1 MHYLASRSSSLAAWA
16 LIVVP
21 VHQSCG
27 GLGPV
32 WSLPSVATDARA
44 PCAPHVHPTSLT
56 GWLRTGRGARRRLL
70 VSALTRQEPG
80 SPALPLSS
88 FLMTKKG
95 GQTPVQAPQIRQRLE
110 VGVRD
115 TGRGRESPCGAE
127 AAQQESGA
135 EDGQAP
141 MVRIR
146 GPPSRLGGRGQHSAS
161 GFATEPSGLQQGH
174 RLLRE
179 RPPGATACPTEGTAA
194 EKCLSPPRAQAPVKW
209 QRVRVRWEAAAVTGP
224 PWEDSGDGERG
235 TCRSTGPK
243 NP

>member
-1 MHYLASRSSSLAAWA
+1 MYFLASRSSSLAAWA

-21 VHQSCG
+21 VHQSRG

-44 PCAPHVHPTSLT
+44 LCASHVHPTSLT
-56 GWLRTGRGARRRLL
+56 GRPHTGRGARRRLL

-80 SPALPLSS
+80 SPALPPSS
-88 FLMTKKG
+88 FLMTKK
-95 GQTPVQAPQIRQRLE
+95 ADRLPSRPLRS
-110 VGVRD
+110 VRD
-115 TGRGRESPCGAE
+115 LRSGPGTQAE
-127 AAQQESGA
+127 AESHRVERRLCSRSRGA
-135 EDGQAP
+135 EDGLAP
-141 MVRIR
+141 TARIR
-146 GPPSRLGGRGQHSAS
+146 GPPLRLGGCGQHSAS
-161 GFATEPSGLQQGH
+161 RFAAKPSGLQQGH

-194 EKCLSPPRAQAPVKW
+194 EKCLRSPPRAQAPVKW
-209 QRVRVRWEAAAVTGP
+209 QWVQWEAAAVTGP